1 MPEGRQ
7 AVAREAREEKPPKW
21 LAVTAPA
28 TWKQLATGLFWQVET
43 RWNDRPDLRG
53 GGREEAGPYG
63 RRANMTIKPEGAA
76 QYARRADPE
85 SSVWYLGCLFTV
97 LADSEETGGQYGLI
111 ESLSP
116 KGTEP
121 PRHVH
126 SREDETFYLLEG
138 EITFYIGDETY
149 KATPGMFV
157 SAPRGVPHSYTFETE
172 VIRMLVLVAPGGFEE
187 FFRPPQSSEP
197 AQAMEPPPPSEVPPD
212 IPAIVAA
219 LEQHGVEVVGP
230 PGPPVPG

>member
-1 MPEGRQ
+1 MLPLKIVHAGRFS
-7 AVAREAREEKPPKW
+7 
-21 LAVTAPA
+21 
-28 TWKQLATGLFWQVET
+28 FWEDHKSRGWGMRRDTV
-43 RWNDRPDLRG
+43 RPTI
-53 GGREEAGPYG
+53 GGREPNPE
-63 RRANMTIKPEGAA
+63 RKSTNMTIKPEGAA

-138 EITFYIGDETY
+138 KITFYIGEETY
-149 KATPGMFV
+149 EATPGTFV
-157 SAPRGVPHSYTFETE
+157 SAPRGVPHSYTFDTE

-197 AQAMEPPPPSEVPPD
+197 AQALEIPPPSDTPPD
-212 IPAIVAA
+212 VPALVAV

-230 PGPPVPG
+230 PGPPVQG

>member
-1 MPEGRQ
+1 
-7 AVAREAREEKPPKW
+7 
-21 LAVTAPA
+21 
-28 TWKQLATGLFWQVET
+28 
-43 RWNDRPDLRG
+43 
-53 GGREEAGPYG
+53 
-63 RRANMTIKPEGAA
+63 MTIKPEGAA

-116 KGTEP
+116 QGTEP

-157 SAPRGVPHSYTFETE
+157 SAPRGVPHSYTFETD

-187 FFRPPQSSEP
+187 FFRPRNPASRLRRWSLRRRPKPRPTYRRSSP
-197 AQAMEPPPPSEVPPD
+197 RWSSTV
-212 IPAIVAA
+212 
-219 LEQHGVEVVGP
+219 
-230 PGPPVPG
+230 

>member
-1 MPEGRQ
+1 
-7 AVAREAREEKPPKW
+7 
-21 LAVTAPA
+21 
-28 TWKQLATGLFWQVET
+28 
-43 RWNDRPDLRG
+43 
-53 GGREEAGPYG
+53 
-63 RRANMTIKPEGAA
+63 MTIKPEGTA

-138 EITFYIGDETY
+138 EITFFIGEETY
-149 KATPGMFV
+149 EATPGTFV
-157 SAPRGVPHSYTFETE
+157 SAPRGLPHSYTFDTE
-172 VIRMLVLVAPGGFEE
+172 VIRMLVFVAPGGFED
-187 FFRPPQSSEP
+187 FFRPRNPASRRRRWRFRRRRTPHPTYRRSSP
-197 AQAMEPPPPSEVPPD
+197 RWNSTV
-212 IPAIVAA
+212 
-219 LEQHGVEVVGP
+219 
-230 PGPPVPG
+230 

>member
-1 MPEGRQ
+1 
-7 AVAREAREEKPPKW
+7 
-21 LAVTAPA
+21 
-28 TWKQLATGLFWQVET
+28 
-43 RWNDRPDLRG
+43 
-53 GGREEAGPYG
+53 
-63 RRANMTIKPEGAA
+63 MTIKSEGAA

-126 SREDETFYLLEG
+126 GREDETFYLLEG
-138 EITFYIGDETY
+138 EITFYIGDDTY
-149 KATPGMFV
+149 SRPRMFV

-172 VIRMLVLVAPGGFEE
+172 YACSCSSHPAGSKSSSGPRNPSSRRKRWR
-187 FFRPPQSSEP
+187 FRRPTG
-197 AQAMEPPPPSEVPPD
+197 PPD
-212 IPAIVAA
+212 VPAIVAA

-230 PGPPVPG
+230 PGPPVQG